1 MTFAFRN
8 FQRIK
13 KEAEFVYLL
22 KNAKKVKND
31 FFFIFFKKQPP
42 GQQVCHLG

>member
-1 MTFAFRN
+1 MAFAFRE

-13 KEAEFVYLL
+13 KEGEFVHLL

-31 FFFIFFKKQPP
+31 FFFIFFENQPT
-42 GQQVCHLG
+42 GQPVRHLG

>member
-1 MTFAFRN
+1 MTFAFSE

-13 KEAEFVYLL
+13 KENEFVHLL

-42 GQQVCHLG
+42 GQPVRHLG